1 MLQTMTVLDPLA
13 HLQPKSRE
21 AEKKARLLELAD
33 SILAARN
40 RGVSLTG
47 IVEGIAKLKKR
58 PITVSVD
65 YLNEVMA
72 SYHGEAWPKPKT
84 RTRAAGR
91 ARDSSAGTPVGEL
104 EGSSAVN
111 ATIETA
117 GEAEGQAAGQL
128 TDSVPKPV
136 NATSGRFNRLK
147 GQ

>member
-1 MLQTMTVLDPLA
+1 MTVLDPLA

-47 IVEGIAKLKKR
+47 IAEGIAKLKKK
-58 PITVSVD
+58 PISVSVD

-72 SYHGEAWPKPKT
+72 EHHGEAWPKPKP
-84 RTRAAGR
+84 RTRAPKVPGESTGAQDDKPKGN
-91 ARDSSAGTPVGEL
+91 AEGSGTVQSAGEVED
-104 EGSSAVN
+104 
-111 ATIETA
+111 
-117 GEAEGQAAGQL
+117 EANDAL
-128 TDSVPKPV
+128 TDSEPHAGKPV
-136 NATSGRFNRLK
+136 NATAGRFNRLK